1 MGVSSGIFNCIQRG
15 QMSMTATV
23 TLRAT
28 ATATIQTAKSTSE
41 TTTGTNPLTW
51 SLKKNE
57 SAVAAFWRLA
67 PETAAKNSPTE
78 DIVKR
83 LEKMADGDN
92 KDIAAE
98 KMRQAKSKLDGLRRQ
113 LQMLAATGDVKQL
126 RRIAAEAASLA
137 REIGA
142 AARSMAQGIGAG
154 NVSGDASNAQAT
166 ASAANAAVQNAS
178 GGDTQTAETPSEGQ
192 PSAAPSAAGVV
203 PTVSAEAQER
213 AERDQ
218 AFKALH
224 DLNSDARNAVV
235 QAKGIIA
242 LAAQIARSR
251 RKADDG
257 EDDRYFRRLQEQA
270 DGALADID
278 AGQREALNM
287 LLNPEGDGALGE
299 LTTAISSASLS
310 ISLSVEATVT
320 TETHVE
326 IFA

>member
-1 MGVSSGIFNCIQRG
+1 MGVSSGIFNVIQRG
-15 QMSMTATV
+15 HMSVTATA

-28 ATATIQTAKSTSE
+28 ATIQAASTQAAKSPSQAS
-41 TTTGTNPLTW
+41 TNPLTW

-57 SAVAAFWRLA
+57 SAVGAFWRLA

-154 NVSGDASNAQAT
+154 AVSGDASNAQAT
-166 ASAANAAVQNAS
+166 ASAANAAAQSAPGS
-178 GGDTQTAETPSEGQ
+178 DAAAAEAQPTEGKAD
-192 PSAAPSAAGVV
+192 AAPPAAGIA

-224 DLNSDARNAVV
+224 DLTSDARNAVV
-235 QAKGIIA
+235 QAKGIIS
-242 LAAQIARSR
+242 LAAQLARAR

-257 EDDRYFRRLQEQA
+257 EDDRYFRRLQEEA

-278 AGQREALNM
+278 AGQREALSM
-287 LLNPEGDGALGE
+287 LLNPGSDDAAGE
-299 LTTAISSASLS
+299 LTTAISDVSLS
-310 ISLSVEATVT
+310 ISVEATVT

-326 IFA
+326 ILA

>member
-1 MGVSSGIFNCIQRG
+1 MGVSSGIFNVIQRG
-15 QMSMTATV
+15 HMSVTATA

-28 ATATIQTAKSTSE
+28 ATTTHATKTQSE
-41 TTTGTNPLTW
+41 GSTNPLTW

-67 PETAAKNSPTE
+67 PETAAKNSPSE

-113 LQMLAATGDVKQL
+113 LQMLAATGDAKQL

-142 AARSMAQGIGAG
+142 AARSMAQGIGSG
-154 NVSGDASNAQAT
+154 NVSSDASNAQAT
-166 ASAANAAVQNAS
+166 ASAANAAAQGTSGSEAQAPVSSPAS
-178 GGDTQTAETPSEGQ
+178 GSKD
-192 PSAAPSAAGVV
+192 SAATPAANAASA
-203 PTVSAEAQER
+203 VSAEEQER
-213 AERDQ
+213 ADRDQ

-224 DLNSDARNAVV
+224 DLTSDARNAVV
-235 QAKGIIA
+235 QAKGIIS
-242 LAAQIARSR
+242 LAAQLARAR
-251 RKADDG
+251 RKAEDDA
-257 EDDRYFRRLQEQA
+257 EDDRYFRRLQEEA

-287 LLNPEGDGALGE
+287 LLNPEGDGAEGE
-299 LTTAISSASLS
+299 LTTAVSNASLS
-310 ISLSVEATVT
+310 ISLSVEVSVA

-326 IFA
+326 IVA

>member
-1 MGVSSGIFNCIQRG
+1 MGVTSGIFNVIQRG
-15 QMSMTATV
+15 HMSITATA

-28 ATATIQTAKSTSE
+28 ATTAHATKTQSE
-41 TTTGTNPLTW
+41 GSTNPLTW

-57 SAVAAFWRLA
+57 SAVGAFWRLA
-67 PETAAKNSPTE
+67 PETAAKNAPSE

-142 AARSMAQGIGAG
+142 AARSMAQGIAAG
-154 NVSGDASNAQAT
+154 NVSSDASNAQAT
-166 ASAANAAVQNAS
+166 ASAANAAAQSAS
-178 GGDTQTAETPSEGQ
+178 GAETPTDGGS
-192 PSAAPSAAGVV
+192 SIAAA
-203 PTVSAEAQER
+203 AQEGADR
-213 AERDQ
+213 EQ
-218 AFKALH
+218 SFKALH
-224 DLNSDARNAVV
+224 DLTSDARNAVV
-235 QAKGIIA
+235 QAKGIIS
-242 LAAQIARSR
+242 LAAQLARAR

-257 EDDRYFRRLQEQA
+257 EEDRYFRRLQEEA

-278 AGQREALNM
+278 AGQREALNA
-287 LLNPEGDGALGE
+287 LLNPEGEGDLGE
-299 LTTAISSASLS
+299 LTTAVSSASLS
-310 ISLSVEATVT
+310 ISLSIEATVT

-326 IFA
+326 IVA

>member
-1 MGVSSGIFNCIQRG
+1 MGVSSGIFNVIQRG
-15 QMSMTATV
+15 QFSITATA

-28 ATATIQTAKSTSE
+28 ATATQTARAQSE
-41 TTTGTNPLTW
+41 SSANPLTW

-67 PETAAKNSPTE
+67 PDTEAKRAPSE

-98 KMRQAKSKLDGLRRQ
+98 KMRQAKAKLDGLRRQ

-142 AARSMAQGIGAG
+142 AARSLAQGIGAG
-154 NVSGDASNAQAT
+154 SVSSDASTAQAT
-166 ASAANAAVQNAS
+166 ASAANAAVQ
-178 GGDTQTAETPSEGQ
+178 
-192 PSAAPSAAGVV
+192 SAAGGDAQS
-203 PTVSAEAQER
+203 PATAPSGSRDNAAPPATGLAPALSAEAQDR
-213 AERDQ
+213 ADRDQ

-224 DLNSDARNAVV
+224 ELTSDARNAVV
-235 QAKGIIA
+235 QAKGIIS

-251 RKADDG
+251 RRDGDD
-257 EDDRYFRRLQEQA
+257 EDDRYFRRLQEAA
-270 DGALADID
+270 DAALADID
-278 AGQREALNM
+278 AGQRDALNA
-287 LLNPEGDGALGE
+287 LLSPDGDGALGE

-320 TETHVE
+320 TDTHIE
-326 IFA
+326 LIA

>member
-1 MGVSSGIFNCIQRG
+1 MGVSSGIFNVIQRG
-15 QMSMTATV
+15 HMS
-23 TLRAT
+23 AT
-28 ATATIQTAKSTSE
+28 ATATLRA
-41 TTTGTNPLTW
+41 TTTTQTSKTQSESNANPLTW

-57 SAVAAFWRLA
+57 SAVAAYWRLA
-67 PETAAKNSPTE
+67 PDSAAKNAPSR

-98 KMRQAKSKLDGLRRQ
+98 KMRQAKAKLDGLRRQ

-154 NVSGDASNAQAT
+154 SVSGEASNAQAT
-166 ASAANAAVQNAS
+166 ASQANAAAQTVSGDADAGNEAPPAS
-178 GGDTQTAETPSEGQ
+178 
-192 PSAAPSAAGVV
+192 GVV
-203 PTVSAEAQER
+203 PAASDAADS
-213 AERDQ
+213 ERDQ
-218 AFKALH
+218 SFKALH
-224 DLNSDARNAVV
+224 DLTSDARNAVI
-235 QAKGIIA
+235 QAKGIIS

-251 RKADDG
+251 RKTEDG
-257 EDDRYFRRLQEQA
+257 EDDRYFRRLQEEA
-270 DGALADID
+270 DGALAEID

-299 LTTAISSASLS
+299 LTTAISSSTLS
-310 ISLSVEATVT
+310 IELSVETTVT
-320 TETHVE
+320 TETRVE
-326 IFA
+326 IIA